1 MERPGGTFGPL
12 GRDGW
17 NSTIIELPIFARIG
31 AAHVSPTHDR
41 SPTGFSPSEHAP
53 SPSEHA
59 HDLARRWAA
68 SPEPVRAALGSSV
81 ALQGVVRAQ
90 GKSPAQVVQRWAWQ
104 QNIVLNPRTHN
115 IDYMRENLNIFG
127 ADFELTAGEMKEI
140 STGIP
145 IPACERE
152 RALMPCPCFSVHCA
166 CPCSHSLKSSVLGG
180 GCSDLRCMWM
190 GGADN
195 ASERT
200 HGCLTW
206 DHCHGHCPTCS
217 YGYACCHKVIGDPMI
232 QP

>member
-1 MERPGGTFGPL
+1 M
-12 GRDGW
+12 
-17 NSTIIELPIFARIG
+17 
-31 AAHVSPTHDR
+31 
-41 SPTGFSPSEHAP
+41 
-53 SPSEHA
+53 
-59 HDLARRWAA
+59 
-68 SPEPVRAALGSSV
+68 
-81 ALQGVVRAQ
+81 VRAQ

-152 RALMPCPCFSVHCA
+152 RALMSCPCFSVHCA
-166 CPCSHSLKSSVLGG
+166 CPCSHSPKSSVLGG